1 MGDRSTRTR
10 DRTTP
15 TRAKAGAKPS
25 PNASPRAGAKGDATA
40 SANASITPGPAVD
53 DRLRLS
59 DVRRVFRLVGEI
71 REIGADPERWRPHM
85 VQALRKLANAEVVV
99 SSEIHFRKIKTTGS
113 MKVFDIGWGS
123 DPDGKSW
130 KIHTERN
137 DEKPE
142 NFWLAATATPEGSA
156 PGKAA
161 SLPEDDGDDD
171 DELVPVKPT
180 EKVRGGRY
188 LILSQ
193 YALPHA
199 GVVDQLGLH
208 RAWDGKPFTPADHK
222 LVRLFHV
229 ELGRLWKRD
238 AIRQARDPGSA
249 LPPRLTQT
257 LNELLAG
264 SSEKQI
270 AGKLELSRH
279 TIHNYVKAL
288 HQRFGVSSRGE
299 LLARVGKEKA
309 SFTPKLSMELPRE
322 RERQSAER
330 E

>member
-1 MGDRSTRTR
+1 MGEQL
-10 DRTTP
+10 
-15 TRAKAGAKPS
+15 K
-25 PNASPRAGAKGDATA
+25 
-40 SANASITPGPAVD
+40 
-53 DRLRLS
+53 LS
-59 DVRRVFRLVGEI
+59 DVRNVFRLVGEI
-71 REIGADPERWRPHM
+71 REIGSDPERWRPHM
-85 VQALRKLANAEVVV
+85 VQALRKLANAAVVV
-99 SSEIHFRKIKTTGS
+99 SSEIHFRKIKTTGA

-130 KIHTERN
+130 KIHTERD

-142 NFWLAATATPEGSA
+142 NFWLAAAAAPAKIDGGAGAEGYA
-156 PGKAA
+156 G
-161 SLPEDDGDDD
+161 GDADA

-188 LILSQ
+188 LIVSQ

-208 RAWDGKPFTPADHK
+208 RAWDEQPFTTSDHK

-238 AIRQARDPGSA
+238 AIRQAKDPA
-249 LPPRLTQT
+249 TTLPPRLTQT

-270 AGKLELSRH
+270 ALKLELSQH

-322 RERQSAER
+322 AAKERQPSER

>member
-1 MGDRSTRTR
+1 MGDQL
-10 DRTTP
+10 
-15 TRAKAGAKPS
+15 KLG
-25 PNASPRAGAKGDATA
+25 
-40 SANASITPGPAVD
+40 
-53 DRLRLS
+53 

-71 REIGADPERWRPHM
+71 RELGADPQRWRPHM
-85 VQALRKLANAEVVV
+85 VQALRRLADAEVVV
-99 SSEIHFRKIKTTGS
+99 SSEIHFRKIKTTGA

-123 DPDGKSW
+123 DPEGKIW
-130 KIHTERN
+130 KIHTERE

-142 NFWLAATATPEGSA
+142 NFWLAATSTPAKLA
-156 PGKAA
+156 PGNETGADA
-161 SLPEDDGDDD
+161 DADGARRGGEGDE
-171 DELVPVKPT
+171 ELVPVRPT
-180 EKVRGGRY
+180 ESVRGGRY
-188 LILSQ
+188 LIVSQ

-208 RAWDGKPFTPADHK
+208 RAWDERPFTTADHK

-238 AIRQARDPGSA
+238 AIRRAKDPATA

-270 AGKLELSRH
+270 ALRLELSRH

-299 LLARVGKEKA
+299 LLARVGKEQA
-309 SFTPKLSMELPRE
+309 TFTPKLSMELPRE
-322 RERQSAER
+322 KERDAVKERQASER

>member
-1 MGDRSTRTR
+1 MGDT
-10 DRTTP
+10 
-15 TRAKAGAKPS
+15 KG
-25 PNASPRAGAKGDATA
+25 KGDGA
-40 SANASITPGPAVD
+40 S
-53 DRLRLS
+53 DRLMLG

-71 REIGADPERWRPHM
+71 RELGADPEKWRPHM
-85 VQALRKLANAEVVV
+85 VLALRKLMGAEVVV
-99 SSEIHFRKIKTTGS
+99 SSEIHFHKIKTTGA

-123 DPDGKSW
+123 DPDGKVW
-130 KIHTERN
+130 KIHTERE

-142 NFWLAATATPEGSA
+142 NFWVA
-156 PGKAA
+156 AA
-161 SLPEDDGDDD
+161 SGGAPTGGAGLNGEKGADEE
-171 DELVPVKPT
+171 ELVPVKPR

-208 RAWDGKPFTPADHK
+208 RAWDEKPFEPAHHK

-229 ELGRLWKRD
+229 ELGRLWKKD
-238 AIRQARDPGSA
+238 AIRRAKDPTTA
-249 LPPRLTQT
+249 LPPRLSQT

-299 LLARVGKEKA
+299 LLALCGSQKA
-309 SFTPKLSMELPRE
+309 SFTPKLSMEPQ
-322 RERQSAER
+322 RQATDKS
-330 E
+330 

>member
-1 MGDRSTRTR
+1 MGDQL
-10 DRTTP
+10 
-15 TRAKAGAKPS
+15 KLG
-25 PNASPRAGAKGDATA
+25 
-40 SANASITPGPAVD
+40 
-53 DRLRLS
+53 
-59 DVRRVFRLVGEI
+59 DVRQVFRLVGEI
-71 REIGADPERWRPHM
+71 RELGADPERWRPHM
-85 VQALRKLANAEVVV
+85 VQALRRLANAEVVV
-99 SSEIHFRKIKTTGS
+99 SSEIHFRKIKTTGA

-123 DPDGKSW
+123 DPEGKIW
-130 KIHTERN
+130 KIHTERE

-142 NFWLAATATPEGSA
+142 NFWLAAATTPAKPATP
-156 PGKAA
+156 AA
-161 SLPEDDGDDD
+161 DGTARRGDDD
-171 DELVPVKPT
+171 GDELVPVRPT
-180 EKVRGGRY
+180 ESVRGGRY
-188 LILSQ
+188 LIVSQ

-208 RAWDGKPFTPADHK
+208 RAWDEQPFTTADHK

-229 ELGRLWKRD
+229 ELGRLWKKD
-238 AIRQARDPGSA
+238 AIRRAKDPATA
-249 LPPRLTQT
+249 LPPRLSQT

-270 AGKLELSRH
+270 ALTLDLSRH

-322 RERQSAER
+322 KDRDADKERQPADR

>member
-1 MGDRSTRTR
+1 MGE
-10 DRTTP
+10 
-15 TRAKAGAKPS
+15 
-25 PNASPRAGAKGDATA
+25 
-40 SANASITPGPAVD
+40 
-53 DRLRLS
+53 RLKLS
-59 DVRRVFRLVGEI
+59 DVRNAFRLVGEV
-71 REIGADPERWRPHM
+71 RELGSDPQKWRPHM
-85 VQALRKLANAEVVV
+85 VLALRTLVNADVVV
-99 SSEIHFRKIKTTGS
+99 SSEIHFRKIKTTGR

-123 DPDGKSW
+123 EPDGKVW
-130 KIHTERN
+130 QINTERE
-137 DEKPE
+137 DEDPE
-142 NFWLAATATPEGSA
+142 NFWLSMSA
-156 PGKAA
+156 PVDRKGVARETNGDTA
-161 SLPEDDGDDD
+161 VDDGDGDG
-171 DELVPVKPT
+171 ELVPVRPT
-180 EKVRGGRY
+180 QKVHGGRY

-208 RAWDGKPFTPADHK
+208 RAWDDDAFTKADHK

-238 AIRQARDPGSA
+238 AIRRAKDPTTA

-299 LLARVGKEKA
+299 LLARCGREQ
-309 SFTPKLSMELPRE
+309 STFTPRLSMEPPKE
-322 RERQSAER
+322 R
-330 E
+330 

>member
-1 MGDRSTRTR
+1 MS
-10 DRTTP
+10 
-15 TRAKAGAKPS
+15 
-25 PNASPRAGAKGDATA
+25 DAT
-40 SANASITPGPAVD
+40 
-53 DRLRLS
+53 DRLKLS

-71 REIGADPERWRPHM
+71 RELGADPEKWRPHM
-85 VQALRKLANAEVVV
+85 VLALRKLMDAEVVV
-99 SSEIHFRKIKTTGS
+99 SSEIHFHKIKTTGA

-123 DPDGKSW
+123 DPDGKVW
-130 KIHTERN
+130 KIHTERE

-142 NFWLAATATPEGSA
+142 NFWVAAATSA
-156 PGKAA
+156 PAA
-161 SLPEDDGDDD
+161 GAGAAVNGQKDAEEE
-171 DELVPVKPT
+171 ELVPVKPT

-208 RAWDGKPFTPADHK
+208 RAWDGEAFEPCHHR

-229 ELGRLWKRD
+229 ELGRLWKKD
-238 AIRQARDPGSA
+238 AIRRAKDPATA
-249 LPPRLTQT
+249 LPPRLSQT

-270 AGKLELSRH
+270 AHKLELSRH
-279 TIHNYVKAL
+279 TVHNYVKAL

-299 LLARVGKEKA
+299 LLALVGSQKA
-309 SFTPKLSMELPRE
+309 SFTPKLSMEPPRE
-322 RERQSAER
+322 RQTSEKD
-330 E
+330 

>member
-1 MGDRSTRTR
+1 MGDRLKLT
-10 DRTTP
+10 
-15 TRAKAGAKPS
+15 
-25 PNASPRAGAKGDATA
+25 
-40 SANASITPGPAVD
+40 
-53 DRLRLS
+53 
-59 DVRRVFRLVGEI
+59 DVRNAFRLVGEI
-71 REIGADPERWRPHM
+71 REMGGNPEQWRPHM
-85 VQALRKLANAEVVV
+85 VLSLRQLVNADVVV
-99 SSEIHFRKIKTTGS
+99 SSEIHFRKLKTTGR

-123 DPDGKSW
+123 EPDGKVW
-130 KIHTERN
+130 KINTERE
-137 DEKPE
+137 DEQPE
-142 NFWLAATATPEGSA
+142 NFWLSLSTPMEKKNGD
-156 PGKAA
+156 AA
-161 SLPEDDGDDD
+161 SGGAAAGTAASHDGDGDAV
-171 DELVPVKPT
+171 LVPVRPT
-180 EKVRGGRY
+180 KKVHSGRY

-208 RAWDGKPFTPADHK
+208 RAWDDAPFTTSDHK

-238 AIRQARDPGSA
+238 AIRHAKDPSTA

-270 AGKLELSRH
+270 ALKLDLSRH

-299 LLARVGKEKA
+299 LLARCGREQ
-309 SFTPKLSMELPRE
+309 STFTPKLSMEPGR
-322 RERQSAER
+322 
-330 E
+330 